1 MAQPFRHP
9 LARSAATTI
18 IGIAGLAMACGRSS
32 TEPDYDPA
40 ESRVAAVAAQ
50 VAQVAAAVTGQD
62 APMADA
68 QQEGKVMGFDTHTYP
83 GDKTMAA
90 WKAAPGAP
98 YRWVGFYLPAPCHR
112 DRSWSGKRQTLVDM
126 GWGLA
131 VVYVGQQTW
140 GRTPRKLSPARMAAL
155 MKQGKSCNADFV
167 TAERGRT
174 EGDDAIVATEREGF
188 PLRSIVFL
196 DIERMEKMPQAMRE
210 YYRAWTRRLLEDGR
224 YRPGVYVHAH
234 NAQAVY
240 DDMKAEFAAAG
251 VTEEPRI
258 WVASGRGWEEGKAPQ
273 DVGFAFAG
281 VWQGVIDVART
292 VADIKLPLDINVS
305 AWESPSDPESPA
317 ELPGMEAIERAGE

>member
-9 LARSAATTI
+9 LARRAAAT
-18 IGIAGLAMACGRSS
+18 IGVIAGLAMACGRSS
-32 TEPDYDPA
+32 TGPDGDGDNS
-40 ESRVAAVAAQ
+40 EVASIAAQ
-50 VAQVAAAVTGQD
+50 VAQVAAAVTGQS

-68 QQEGKVMGFDTHTYP
+68 QQAGKNMGFDTHTYP

-98 YRWVGFYLPAPCHR
+98 YRWVGYYLPSPCHT
-112 DRSWSGKRQTLVDM
+112 DRSWTGKRPTLVEM

-140 GRTPRKLSPARMAAL
+140 GRTPRKLSASRAAAIL
-155 MKQGKSCNADFV
+155 KSKKPCNADLLM
-167 TAERGRT
+167 AERGRAD
-174 EGDDAIVATEREGF
+174 GDDAIAATEREGF
-188 PLRSIVFL
+188 PARSIVFL
-196 DIERMEKMPQAMRE
+196 DIERMEKMPAAMRD
-210 YYRAWTRRLLEDGR
+210 YYRAWTKRLLEDGR

-240 DDMKAEFAAAG
+240 DDVKAEFAAAG
-251 VTEEPRI
+251 ITEQPRI

-292 VADIKLPLDINVS
+292 VADIKLPLDVNVS
-305 AWESPSDPESPA
+305 SWSSPSDPEVPVD
-317 ELPGMEAIERAGE
+317 LPPMTIDRVGE